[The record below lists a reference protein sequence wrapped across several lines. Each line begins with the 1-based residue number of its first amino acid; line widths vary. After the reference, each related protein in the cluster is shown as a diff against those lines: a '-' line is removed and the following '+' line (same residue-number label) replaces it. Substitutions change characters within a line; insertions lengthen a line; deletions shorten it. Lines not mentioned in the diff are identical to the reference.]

1 MGKNLVKGFELPE
14 RYISMVKE
22 NLSAYS
28 MSIKGVEVVKYSF
41 THAENGNIF
50 TIFTDGF
57 YNFIHVNRVKQDE
70 KPSMVVE
77 SRAGTFDTIGGV
89 PLVEFSYYDFEDELS
104 IYSSPYQD
112 KSLSVTETIGNM
124 KASWEIADNFVQW
137 FYEAKELV

>member
-89 PLVEFSYYDFEDELS
+89 PLVEFSYYSFEDELS

-137 FYEAKELV
+137 FYEAKGLV